1 MNNKNRKE
9 ESMNNNQ
16 ELASSILQLVGGKGN
31 VSDIFH
37 CMTRLRLNLKDNGLA
52 KLDEIK
58 NIGGVFGTQVTNGEV
73 QIILGPAVE
82 NVYNEITKL
91 AGISKNVALNENLD
105 PEIKK
110 EKLTF
115 KSGFNNV
122 LNVFSACMSPLVPL
136 FIVIGVFNLIA
147 ILISPTFFNLVSV
160 ESDLYRNFYN
170 VGQAII
176 YFLPMLLAYT
186 ASRKFN
192 ASTHISLA
200 LAGFLLYPA
209 FTALVSAGTP
219 YTVFGLN
226 AYLATYSGSIIP
238 IMLIVWVQSHVE
250 RFLNKHMPD
259 SVKIILVPSGTIL
272 IMLPLA
278 FVVLGPLGAYIGST
292 LSTAVFWLYSV
303 AGPIETAL
311 YGAFAVLLL
320 ATGISRPV
328 FFVAMASFFATGVE
342 YAVMPIAMVTTNWVV
357 MGTIVG
363 FVFKTKNMKERQ
375 LGITSFTAHILSG
388 VSEPS
393 IFGIILN
400 HKKAILATIIAGGIS
415 GFYVG
420 LMKVGVYAFGPTN
433 FMNVIAFAGR
443 DSGNLINGIIASA
456 IAFVS
461 GFVAML
467 ILYKGEEN

>member
-1 MNNKNRKE
+1 
-9 ESMNNNQ
+9 
-16 ELASSILQLVGGKGN
+16 
-31 VSDIFH
+31 
-37 CMTRLRLNLKDNGLA
+37 
-52 KLDEIK
+52 
-58 NIGGVFGTQVTNGEV
+58 
-73 QIILGPAVE
+73 
-82 NVYNEITKL
+82 
-91 AGISKNVALNENLD
+91 
-105 PEIKK
+105 
-110 EKLTF
+110 
-115 KSGFNNV
+115 
-122 LNVFSACMSPLVPL
+122 
-136 FIVIGVFNLIA
+136 
-147 ILISPTFFNLVSV
+147 
-160 ESDLYRNFYN
+160 
-170 VGQAII
+170 
-176 YFLPMLLAYT
+176 
-186 ASRKFN
+186 
-192 ASTHISLA
+192 
-200 LAGFLLYPA
+200 
-209 FTALVSAGTP
+209 
-219 YTVFGLN
+219 
-226 AYLATYSGSIIP
+226 
-238 IMLIVWVQSHVE
+238 MLIVWVQSHVE

-278 FVVLGPLGAYIGST
+278 FVVLGPLGAYIGSS